1 MNKKQK
7 EVIDSMS
14 IRELQNAIFEKQK
27 EEAMKKYGSLRETE
41 YKISEVEGI
50 KAEESN
56 PLFHVVVSDGS
67 EGWECIVEIDEE
79 VDDDWTG
86 DREEVVEDLIV
97 NFMIEQGYYKNGD
110 IEDIRVNEICR
121 YSRPI
126 LKIHK

>member
-7 EVIDSMS
+7 EVLDSMS

-50 KAEESN
+50 KAEEHN
-56 PLFHVVVSDGS
+56 PLFHVVVEDGS
-67 EGWECIVEIDEE
+67 EGWECIVEISEE

-86 DREEVVEDLIV
+86 DREEVVEDLVV
-97 NFMIEQGYYKNGD
+97 NFMIEEGYYKNGD